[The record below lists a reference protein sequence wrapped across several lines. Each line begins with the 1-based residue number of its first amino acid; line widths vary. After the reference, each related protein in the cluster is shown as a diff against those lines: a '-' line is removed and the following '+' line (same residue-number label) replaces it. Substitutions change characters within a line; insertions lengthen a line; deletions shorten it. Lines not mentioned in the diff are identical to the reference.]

1 MTTIAL
7 ENKKKIRGV
16 VLSDDIIKEL
26 KDTGASHVMTFKDSK
41 GLPGAPL
48 PSLRRQG
55 CRHTQGLLLRALL
68 RQAGALHLPL

>member
-26 KDTGASHVMTFKDSK
+26 KDTGASASIWSTAV
-41 GLPGAPL
+41 LIA
-48 PSLRRQG
+48 
-55 CRHTQGLLLRALL
+55 A
-68 RQAGALHLPL
+68 AG

>member
-26 KDTGASHVMTFKDSK
+26 KDTGASARANSTS
-41 GLPGAPL
+41 
-48 PSLRRQG
+48 
-55 CRHTQGLLLRALL
+55 HTLRAVAERWKWCPTASIWSTAVLIAA
-68 RQAGALHLPL
+68 AG

>member
-41 GLPGAPL
+41 GKQYLA
-48 PSLRRQG
+48 
-55 CRHTQGLLLRALL
+55 
-68 RQAGALHLPL
+68 HLESRGGEV